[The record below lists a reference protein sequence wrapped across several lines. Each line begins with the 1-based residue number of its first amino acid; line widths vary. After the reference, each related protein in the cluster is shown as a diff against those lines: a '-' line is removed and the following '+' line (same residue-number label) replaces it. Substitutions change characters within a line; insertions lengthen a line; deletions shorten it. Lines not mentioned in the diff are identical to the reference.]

1 MDNRQQME
9 KEYLNIIEVTEYLG
23 IKKSTLYFHVKNRTI
38 PHYRIGRLIRFRKQA
53 IDQWM
58 EEQRQEVFDVKMKT
72 KKVVRS
78 IKRVVDPNVDRIVKR
93 AVEEVNGKRYNVDHG
108 KPDRIKGLRKEVK
121 HGSL

>member
-1 MDNRQQME
+1 MGRE
-9 KEYLNIIEVTEYLG
+9 FLNIKEVGEFLG
-23 IKKSTLYFHVKNRTI
+23 IKVSTLYCYVENGTI
-38 PHYRIGRLIRFRKQA
+38 PHYRVGRLIRFKKRE